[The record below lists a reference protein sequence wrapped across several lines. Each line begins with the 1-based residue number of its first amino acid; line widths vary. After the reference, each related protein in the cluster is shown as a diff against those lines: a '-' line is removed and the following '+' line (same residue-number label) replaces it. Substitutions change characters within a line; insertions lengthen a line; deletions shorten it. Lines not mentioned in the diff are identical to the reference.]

1 MSSTNP
7 ESVELELE
15 LDPVA
20 RGALLLCLDALPL
33 ARATDDVTCMLASSM
48 SRRIRKTGTVVLIGD
63 ELAVLRYSLEL
74 ASRYLSGD
82 PSIYSRAFD
91 GLPAS
96 LALKER
102 EKLVNFLLCQISAL
116 G

>member
-1 MSSTNP
+1 MPLPDSEP
-7 ESVELELE
+7 VELELE

-33 ARATDDVTCMLASSM
+33 AQAADDPTRIVAASLSG
-48 SRRIRKTGTVVLIGD
+48 RIRRTGTVVLIGD
-63 ELAVLRYSLEL
+63 ELAVLRHSLEL
-74 ASRYLSGD
+74 ASRYLGGD
-82 PSIYSRAFD
+82 PSVYSGAFA

-102 EKLVNFLLCQISAL
+102 EKLVNFLLRQISAL
-116 G
+116 